1 MDISETLAP
10 RSDQQNF
17 DDYLAGPRT
26 VTVSAGHVVNG
37 EQPVVLELAEY
48 PGRPYKPNKSMR
60 RVIAKAWGTET
71 DNYAGKR
78 LTLVGNPDVRYGGK
92 AVGGIEIAAM
102 SGLEKPL
109 SMPLTETRGKKRT
122 YTVQPLPDAPKQA
135 PQPARDFLA
144 EAEQANG
151 DPDLLRAL
159 WKAAKAAGEPQAHL
173 DTIQAMAAP
182 VAATEESK

>member
-1 MDISETLAP
+1 MDITETLAP

-26 VTVSAGHVVNG
+26 VTVSAAHVVNG
-37 EQPVVLELAEY
+37 EQPVLLELAEY

-71 DNYAGKR
+71 DNYVGKR

-102 SGLEKPL
+102 SSLEKPL
-109 SMPLTETRGKKRT
+109 SIPLTETRGKKRQF
-122 YTVQPLPDAPKQA
+122 TVQPLPDAPKQA
-135 PQPARDFLA
+135 PQPAQGGIPADVIRDTNKAFLEGTTA
-144 EAEQANG
+144 EYLAWLTENNAPAHILEYVNKYSKEQN
-151 DPDLLRAL
+151 
-159 WKAAKAAGEPQAHL
+159 
-173 DTIQAMAAP
+173 
-182 VAATEESK
+182 

>member
-26 VTVSAGHVVNG
+26 VTVAEGRVVSG
-37 EQPVVLELAEY
+37 EQPVVLDLVEY

-60 RVIAKAWGTET
+60 RVIAKAWGTDT
-71 DNYAGKR
+71 DNYAGRR

-102 SGLEKPL
+102 SGLDKPL
-109 SMPLTETRGKKRT
+109 SMPLTETRGKKRQF
-122 YTVQPLPDAPKQA
+122 TVQPLPDAPPKPA
-135 PQPARDFLA
+135 QPARDFLA
-144 EAEQANG
+144 EAEQAGG
-151 DPDLLRAL
+151 DRDLLRAL
-159 WKAAKAAGEPQAHL
+159 WTAAKDAGADKTTL

-182 VAATEESK
+182 TNETSEA

>member
-1 MDISETLAP
+1 MDITETLAP

-26 VTVSAGHVVNG
+26 VTVSAAHVVNG

-71 DNYAGKR
+71 DHYVGKR

-109 SMPLTETRGKKRT
+109 SIPLTETRGKKRQF
-122 YTVQPLPDAPKQA
+122 TVQPLPDAPK
-135 PQPARDFLA
+135 PLETRDFLT
-144 EAEQANG
+144 EAEKANG

-182 VAATEESK
+182 TEEESK

>member
-26 VTVSAGHVVNG
+26 VTVSAAHVVNG

-71 DNYAGKR
+71 DNYVGKR

-109 SMPLTETRGKKRT
+109 KMPLTETRGKKRDF
-122 YTVQPLPDAPKQA
+122 TVQPLKEAPA
-135 PQPARDFLA
+135 PVLA
-144 EAEQANG
+144 PGEIPEIVATNT
-151 DPDLLRAL
+151 
-159 WKAAKAAGEPQAHL
+159 AKAAANGTTDEYLAYLTEQGAPAHIL
-173 DTIQAMAAP
+173 EY
-182 VAATEESK
+182 VNNSKETNA

>member
-26 VTVSAGHVVNG
+26 VTVAEGRVVSG
-37 EQPVVLELAEY
+37 EQPVVLDLVEY

-71 DNYAGKR
+71 DNYAGRR
-78 LTLVGNPDVRYGGK
+78 LTLVGNPDIKYGGK

-102 SGLEKPL
+102 SGLDKPL
-109 SMPLTETRGKKRT
+109 SMPLTETRGKKRQF
-122 YTVQPLPDAPKQA
+122 TVQPLPDAPRTTQD
-135 PQPARDFLA
+135 PTSPHRDWRA
-144 EAEQANG
+144 EAQALEG
-151 DPDLLRAL
+151 ATDALRAL
-159 WKAAKAAGEPQAHL
+159 YMDAQAAGASTDDLEFIKHQAG
-173 DTIQAMAAP
+173 A
-182 VAATEESK
+182 

>member
-1 MDISETLAP
+1 MDITETLAP

-26 VTVSAGHVVNG
+26 VTVSAAHVVNG
-37 EQPVVLELAEY
+37 EQPVLLELAEY

-71 DNYAGKR
+71 DNYVGRR

-109 SMPLTETRGKKRT
+109 SIPLTETRGKKRQF
-122 YTVQPLPDAPKQA
+122 TVQPLPDAPKQA
-135 PQPARDFLA
+135 PQPAQGGIPEKVQADTAKAIQDGTIDAYLTYLA
-144 EAEQANG
+144 ENYA
-151 DPDLLRAL
+151 PDHIINYVTET
-159 WKAAKAAGEPQAHL
+159 AAKEQNA
-173 DTIQAMAAP
+173 
-182 VAATEESK
+182 